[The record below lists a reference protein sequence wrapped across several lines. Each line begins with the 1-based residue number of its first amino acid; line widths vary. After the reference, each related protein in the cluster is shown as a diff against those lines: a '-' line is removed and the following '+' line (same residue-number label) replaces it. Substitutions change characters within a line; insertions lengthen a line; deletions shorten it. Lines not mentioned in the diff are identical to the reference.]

1 MRIRLLPAGTSS
13 PAGKLADA
21 EIEFGPEHG
30 PLAGLRLTGFA
41 IWEKR
46 SPNARRNVTMPARSY
61 SVNGERRSFALLR
74 PGIDATNTTD
84 AMQPI
89 VSAILAEFERQETED
104 DDNADRMRGAR
115 NIDADNDYTRDQD
128 ERRAH
133 SDRLAGMTEEEARAE
148 TARRS
153 EAARLASQQPG
164 GVALSDLAPG
174 GRFAPVKA
182 TPRPAPLALEF

>member
-1 MRIRLLPAGTSS
+1 MKIRILPAGTSS

-41 IWEKR
+41 VWEKR

-74 PGIDATNTTD
+74 PGIETSIAEPM
-84 AMQPI
+84 API
-89 VSAILAEFERQETED
+89 VAAILAEFERQETED
-104 DDNADRMRGAR
+104 DDNADRMRSAR

-128 ERRAH
+128 ERRALA
-133 SDRLAGMTEEEARAE
+133 DRLAGMTEEEARAE

-182 TPRPAPLALEF
+182 SPRPAPLALEF

>member
-1 MRIRLLPAGTSS
+1 MRIRLLPAGTGS

-21 EIEFGPEHG
+21 EVIFGAEHG

-46 SPNARRNVTMPARSY
+46 SPNARRNVTMPARTY
-61 SVNGERRSFALLR
+61 SVNGERRSYALLR
-74 PGIDATNTTD
+74 PAVDTGSTD

-89 VSAILAEFERQETED
+89 ISAILAEFDRQETED

-148 TARRS
+148 TQRRS
-153 EAARLASQQPG
+153 DAARLASQQPG